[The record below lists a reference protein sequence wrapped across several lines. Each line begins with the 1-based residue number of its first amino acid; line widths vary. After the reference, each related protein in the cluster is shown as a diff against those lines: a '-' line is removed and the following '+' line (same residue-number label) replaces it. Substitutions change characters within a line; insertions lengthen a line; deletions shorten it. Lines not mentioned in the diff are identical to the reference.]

1 MSKKRSFRLFPAYSN
16 RTVLLAAL
24 LLTVYGSF
32 MIVSAE
38 MSRSVGDST
47 VILRSILK
55 QLIYSGV
62 GVAAMVVISH
72 TDLLR
77 LRRPLFK
84 TGLIVITALLISTRL
99 FGPLGGAY
107 AWIHFGGFTI
117 QPSEFAKLFEI
128 AYFAK
133 LLGRDEGRERNRKN
147 FQHLILV
154 GLMFFGIVVLI
165 EKDFGSAIVLIGIA
179 YVMLLVSRLPGCELY
194 RRWMLLLFIAAIAG
208 AVILLS
214 PIGTAILTAILGEG
228 DYRLGRFMASAN
240 PFLDPYN
247 TGFHLIMGLVSFATG
262 GWFGLGYGQSIHK
275 FMNFPNPSSDFI
287 LPVIVEEM
295 GVLFGFIPIVVLY
308 ALILLP
314 LVRYSLHMRS
324 ERSRLVMVGVF
335 MYFVLHFILNVGGV
349 SGLIPLTGVPLLLLS
364 SGGTSLI
371 AALASVGLADSEI
384 VRYNREKAN
393 AASDLR

>member
-1 MSKKRSFRLFPAYSN
+1 
-16 RTVLLAAL
+16 
-24 LLTVYGSF
+24 
-32 MIVSAE
+32 
-38 MSRSVGDST
+38 
-47 VILRSILK
+47 
-55 QLIYSGV
+55 
-62 GVAAMVVISH
+62 
-72 TDLLR
+72 
-77 LRRPLFK
+77 
-84 TGLIVITALLISTRL
+84 
-99 FGPLGGAY
+99 
-107 AWIHFGGFTI
+107 
-117 QPSEFAKLFEI
+117 
-128 AYFAK
+128 
-133 LLGRDEGRERNRKN
+133 
-147 FQHLILV
+147 
-154 GLMFFGIVVLI
+154 
-165 EKDFGSAIVLIGIA
+165 
-179 YVMLLVSRLPGCELY
+179 
-194 RRWMLLLFIAAIAG
+194 
-208 AVILLS
+208 
-214 PIGTAILTAILGEG
+214 
-228 DYRLGRFMASAN
+228 MASAN

-308 ALILLP
+308 SLILLP